1 MCDAP
6 FFPPELEREIFET
19 AAELYPETI
28 LPLLHVSRRVH
39 DWIEW
44 IQYRTVTPFG
54 TLSTCPAQV
63 LLDAIQSNLKPESF
77 FRDRVRHLHIS
88 GFNREALEV
97 APKLLSACNAV
108 QTLRMTIDADQIQP
122 ELILPALAALKLRRL
137 SAYLKFIFAGS
148 VPDCMPVLTSVTHLN
163 IFDWLPSSPATN
175 DQLSSWLI
183 QFPVLTHVTI
193 RHDSVPLARNILGL
207 CKNLQVLI
215 FLQQEW
221 HKHRKREG
229 IPWPED
235 DRFVWMLTKSAGK
248 EKDWIIGSNGG
259 MDFWISAEIFIVKK
273 RSGEIKPSS
282 RCWIE
287 RTDKIGCEYF
297 TDDTR

>member
-1 MCDAP
+1 MDNAP

-28 LPLLHVSRRVH
+28 RSLLYVSRRVH

-54 TLSTCPAQV
+54 TLLTCPAVV
-63 LLDAIQSNLKPESF
+63 LSDSIQANLKTEAF

-88 GFNREALEV
+88 GFNREALEI
-97 APKLLSACNAV
+97 APKLLAMCTRV
-108 QTLRMTIDADQIQP
+108 QSLRMTIDVDQIQP
-122 ELILPALAALKLRRL
+122 DLILPALGALKLRRL
-137 SAYLKFIFAGS
+137 CAYLKFIFAGS
-148 VPDCMPVLTSVTHLN
+148 IPSHMPIVASVTHLN
-163 IFDWLPSSPATN
+163 ILDWLPTTT

-193 RHDSVPLARNILGL
+193 RHDSVSLAKNILGL

-221 HKHRKREG
+221 AKYRTREDVPRG
-229 IPWPED
+229 ED
-235 DRFVWMLTKSAGK
+235 DRFVWMLTNFVR
-248 EKDWIIGSNGG
+248 ETDWVFGSNGG
-259 MDFWISAEIFIVKK
+259 VDVWTRAEIFIAK
-273 RSGEIKPSS
+273 RRRGEIVPNS

-287 RTDKIGCEYF
+287 RADGIGCEYF
-297 TDDTR
+297 RDDPP